1 MKFFSQIRYRGMGDG
16 KRVSDGEIGHTYPLT
31 GIDTH
36 LLKYP
41 FTIPYP
47 IRNKKE
53 TNPGGGLTNNM
64 YNDMMMW

>member
-1 MKFFSQIRYRGMGDG
+1 MKNFSQIRNGGMGDG

-41 FTIPYP
+41 FTIHYP

-53 TNPGGGLTNNM
+53 TNPGGRLDKLTP
-64 YNDMMMW
+64 